1 MHGEQYRYEFEGK
14 IPRRDVEE
22 SLLLA
27 VLAAESLHGR
37 ERVVLDAEFRLDPK
51 ARSCVVDAST
61 EVGMAIARLF
71 TGFLSREF
79 GEDVFTVKRVQARA
93 ADGGHQPGSR
103 RIPALEP
110 AGEGAW
116 Q

>member
-1 MHGEQYRYEFEGK
+1 MHGEQYRYDFESEV
-14 IPRRDVEE
+14 PRREVEE

-51 ARSCVVDAST
+51 TRSCVVDAST

-79 GEDVFTVKRVQARA
+79 GEEVFTVKRMTAGIEDV
-93 ADGGHQPGSR
+93 GSR
-103 RIPALEP
+103 RVPASEP
-110 AGEGAW
+110 AAVGGW